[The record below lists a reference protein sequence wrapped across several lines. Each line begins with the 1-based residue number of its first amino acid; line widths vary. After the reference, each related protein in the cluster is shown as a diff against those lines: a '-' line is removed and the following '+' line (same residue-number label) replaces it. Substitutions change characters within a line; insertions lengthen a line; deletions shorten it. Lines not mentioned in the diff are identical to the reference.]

1 MVVVVAV
8 VVVAVMVKRYL
19 AAWGVSKVQAVA
31 LGENDCSGVEP
42 GLASVMERNEMRG
55 KCVGRN
61 SQWYK

>member
-1 MVVVVAV
+1 
-8 VVVAVMVKRYL
+8 MVKRYL

-42 GLASVMERNEMRG
+42 GLASVMERNETRG